1 MMETLAVA
9 EENNVHSAHTTM
21 WFLEKARACR
31 SRDQQPAERAQSGL
45 AVLALAGLEK
55 EPMALSRRADQN
67 QQHWSSQAHHLKL
80 PQVDYLLETPRHWW
94 QHWMWTCLLSELWP
108 RLKSNQPRQRSHK
121 ELTQKGE
128 NKGKA
133 QFCYTESSR
142 GSERKERGRTESNSV
157 GQNHP
162 WPLGMHRTPKQTPR
176 MVCKTRHTHLQDK

>member
-45 AVLALAGLEK
+45 AVLAPAGLEK
-55 EPMALSRRADQN
+55 EPMALSRGADQN